1 MLQTQ
6 RAERAAHGTPT
17 ELTTQRAAPIPH
29 WNCGVAGWSL
39 GDAEDSE
46 TWDPHSSSSDVES
59 DESAQGPAP
68 RHTAEQRSRSSDRG
82 DSVYPRA
89 HNDVES
95 AYARALRIDSES
107 EEEQLMLLGGGAWE
121 RAAAEADRA
130 QPAVRC
136 SKSYTSGS
144 AAAAAPPALAAALR

>member
-46 TWDPHSSSSDVES
+46 TWDPHSSSSDVS
-59 DESAQGPAP
+59 QTRAHKD
-68 RHTAEQRSRSSDRG
+68 QRRAIRRSSAAG
-82 DSVYPRA
+82 AATEATASIRA
-89 HNDVES
+89 HT
-95 AYARALRIDSES
+95 
-107 EEEQLMLLGGGAWE
+107 M
-121 RAAAEADRA
+121 
-130 QPAVRC
+130 
-136 SKSYTSGS
+136 T
-144 AAAAAPPALAAALR
+144 